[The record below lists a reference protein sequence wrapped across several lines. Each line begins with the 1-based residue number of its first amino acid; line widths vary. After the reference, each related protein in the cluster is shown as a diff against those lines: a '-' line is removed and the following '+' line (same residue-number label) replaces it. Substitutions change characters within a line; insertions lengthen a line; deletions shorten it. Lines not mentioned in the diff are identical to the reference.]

1 MVVLRI
7 NKKGFL
13 LIDAC
18 IALIIISTLTVLTLM
33 LCKTRKENKKIEQEV
48 LLEMEAN
55 YENILLK

>member
-18 IALIIISTLTVLTLM
+18 IALIIISILTVLTLM
-33 LCKTRKENKKIEQEV
+33 LCKTRKENKKIEQEI
-48 LLEMEAN
+48 LLEMEAS